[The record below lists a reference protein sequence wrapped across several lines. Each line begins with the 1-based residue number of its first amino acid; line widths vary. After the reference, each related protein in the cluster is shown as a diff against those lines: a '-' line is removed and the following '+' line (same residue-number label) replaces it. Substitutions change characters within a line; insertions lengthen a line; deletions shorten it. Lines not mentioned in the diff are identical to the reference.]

1 MQQYEEKRYLTFN
14 KHLKDTF
21 GEKVYKVTIDAGF
34 TCPNRDGTKGSGGC
48 IYCYGDRVVS
58 QFIDTTTMQEK
69 MRRGMEALQRKY
81 KAKKFLAYFQSYTNT
96 YAPVEQLAAF
106 YHAALEEEYIVGLS
120 IGTRPDCVDE
130 PVLGLLEL
138 IAQQYY
144 LWVEYGLQSVHEKTL
159 KRIHRGHSFREFLD
173 AISRTQQRQHI
184 KICAHVILGLPGES
198 REDMLKTAHILST
211 LRING
216 VKIHSAHIL
225 KNTPFEEMYHNGEYQ
240 PMELF
245 EYVETVCD
253 FLEYLSPDIVI
264 HRLVG
269 DAPRSRYIAPEWCL
283 DKSKALRCID
293 QELERRG
300 SLQGSRLHNYE
311 YL

>member
-1 MQQYEEKRYLTFN
+1 MQEYEEKRYLTFN

-21 GEKVYKVTIDAGF
+21 GERVYKVTIDAGF
-34 TCPNRDGTKGSGGC
+34 TCPNRDGSKGSGGC
-48 IYCYGDRVVS
+48 VYCYGNRVVP
-58 QFIDTTTMQEK
+58 QFIDTPTMQEK

-96 YAPVEQLAAF
+96 YAPVEQLAAL

-120 IGTRPDCVDE
+120 IGTRPDCVAE
-130 PVLGLLEL
+130 PVLGLLES

-144 LWVEYGLQSVHEKTL
+144 LWVEYGLQSVHEETL
-159 KRIHRGHSFREFLD
+159 ERIHRGHSFREFLD
-173 AISRTQQRQHI
+173 AISRTQQRQNI
-184 KICAHVILGLPGES
+184 KICAHVILGLPGET
-198 REDMLKTAHILST
+198 REDMLKTAQILSK
-211 LRING
+211 LQVNG

-225 KNTPFEEMYHNGEYQ
+225 KDTPFEEMYHTGEYQ
-240 PMELF
+240 PLELF

-283 DKSKALRCID
+283 NKSKALRCID

-300 SLQGSRLHNYE
+300 TFQGSHSNN
-311 YL
+311 